1 MPEATAKPPVI
12 DELVGNAH
20 GNLARVEELIEA
32 NPELLNEKASWNE
45 TPIEAA
51 TQMGNRQI
59 IDYLIGRGAPVDFF
73 TAMVLGRSEEIDR
86 HPELVETRGIH
97 DLAALY
103 FAAIGGDVPTARK
116 LIEAGAGV
124 NDHAPA
130 AAPIHGAV
138 MGGNAEMVRL
148 LLEHGA
154 DASLKDYAERDA
166 KSLAMAIKRKD
177 LAELFV

>member
-1 MPEATAKPPVI
+1 VTEATAKPPVI

-20 GNLARVEELIEA
+20 GNFARVKELLEA
-32 NPELLNEKASWNE
+32 NPELLNGKASWNE

-51 TQMGNRQI
+51 TQMGNKQI
-59 IDYLIGRGAPVDFF
+59 IDYLVDRGAPVDFF
-73 TAMVLGRSEEIDR
+73 TALVLGQSEDIDR
-86 HPELVETRGIH
+86 HPELVKTRGIH
-97 DLAALY
+97 DLGSLY
-103 FAAIGGDVPTARK
+103 FAAIGGDVATAKK

-154 DASLKDYAERDA
+154 DPSLKIGRAH
-166 KSLAMAIKRKD
+166 
-177 LAELFV
+177 V